1 MAVGDHSESAFS
13 IFDRLL
19 RLWKKLLSHITLASI
34 TDVCRSPLI
43 HFNLRNDITLFLSP
57 KSQYSSSSSTSEYFQ
72 LLMSIAPKF
81 TADQV
86 FLKATCLSLICS
98 ITHFSRGILIYCT
111 PLWPS
116 MIINIM
122 HSGPFHIE
130 LLAKVQNWEPQQSL
144 CCPIECGAWV
154 LKCRGIANS
163 HVQHKNKKKIYIWM
177 FRKKKGMRFIFQL
190 DTANFGPQYESRNYF
205 NLKNY

>member
-1 MAVGDHSESAFS
+1 MSVGV
-13 IFDRLL
+13 L
-19 RLWKKLLSHITLASI
+19 
-34 TDVCRSPLI
+34 LI
-43 HFNLRNDITLFLSP
+43 HFNLRNGITLFLSP
-57 KSQYSSSSSTSEYFQ
+57 KSQYSSSSDTSEYFQ

-81 TADQV
+81 TKRRSS
-86 FLKATCLSLICS
+86 FLESHMFVPDLFNHSL
-98 ITHFSRGILIYCT
+98 FKRNFDILT

-122 HSGPFHIE
+122 HSGPVHIE
-130 LLAKVQNWEPQQSL
+130 LLATFLNWEPQQSL

-190 DTANFGPQYESRNYF
+190 DTANFGPQYKSRNYF

>member
-81 TADQV
+81 TRRRSS
-86 FLKATCLSLICS
+86 FLESHMFVPDLFNHSLFKTNLIFDILHTSLTIDEYQYHAFWALSY
-98 ITHFSRGILIYCT
+98 R
-111 PLWPS
+111 
-116 MIINIM
+116 IIGK
-122 HSGPFHIE
+122 GPKLRTSTKS
-130 LLAKVQNWEPQQSL
+130 LLP
-144 CCPIECGAWV
+144 
-154 LKCRGIANS
+154 NS
-163 HVQHKNKKKIYIWM
+163 V
-177 FRKKKGMRFIFQL
+177 
-190 DTANFGPQYESRNYF
+190 
-205 NLKNY
+205 

>member
-81 TADQV
+81 TKRRSS
-86 FLKATCLSLICS
+86 FLESHMFVPDLFNHSLFKRNFDILYTSLTIDDYQYHAFWALSY
-98 ITHFSRGILIYCT
+98 R
-111 PLWPS
+111 
-116 MIINIM
+116 IIGK
-122 HSGPFHIE
+122 GPKLRTSTKS
-130 LLAKVQNWEPQQSL
+130 LLPNRVW
-144 CCPIECGAWV
+144 GV
-154 LKCRGIANS
+154 
-163 HVQHKNKKKIYIWM
+163 
-177 FRKKKGMRFIFQL
+177 
-190 DTANFGPQYESRNYF
+190 GP
-205 NLKNY
+205 KM

>member
-1 MAVGDHSESAFS
+1 MSVGVLWFTSTWEMTSHSSWVQS
-13 IFDRLL
+13 LNILPPQVHPNIFNFWCQSLQ
-19 RLWKKLLSHITLASI
+19 S
-34 TDVCRSPLI
+34 SPG
-43 HFNLRNDITLFLSP
+43 
-57 KSQYSSSSSTSEYFQ
+57 
-72 LLMSIAPKF
+72 
-81 TADQV
+81 ADQV
-86 FLKATCLSLICS
+86 FLKATCLSLIFS
-98 ITHFSRGILIYCT
+98 ITHFSRGILIYWT

-122 HSGPFHIE
+122 HFGPFHIG

-154 LKCRGIANS
+154 LKCRGVANS

-190 DTANFGPQYESRNYF
+190 DTANFGPQYKSRNYF
-205 NLKNY
+205 NLKKRLENY

>member
-1 MAVGDHSESAFS
+1 MSTRVLWFTSIWEMTSHSSWVQSLNILLLKYIRIFSTFDVNRSKVHRRSSFLESHMFVPDLFNHS
-13 IFDRLL
+13 LFKRNFD
-19 RLWKKLLSHITLASI
+19 
-34 TDVCRSPLI
+34 
-43 HFNLRNDITLFLSP
+43 
-57 KSQYSSSSSTSEYFQ
+57 
-72 LLMSIAPKF
+72 
-81 TADQV
+81 
-86 FLKATCLSLICS
+86 
-98 ITHFSRGILIYCT
+98 ILT

-122 HSGPFHIE
+122 HSGPVHIE
-130 LLAKVQNWEPQQSL
+130 LLATFLNWEPQQSL

-190 DTANFGPQYESRNYF
+190 DTANFGPQYKSRNYF
-205 NLKNY
+205 NLKND